1 MTSYTNSNWHEDRG
15 RRLGIL
21 LIVCLAVSFV
31 ISGCSSKD
39 AVENQEVRNLSE
51 LKVHFLD
58 VGKADAI
65 LVQFDDQFMLVD
77 TGLDETEDVVWEYLK
92 DVGVSKLTCIVAT
105 HPDKD
110 HIGGADMVLLK
121 VPTERLLVS
130 PISKDSS
137 YYEAM
142 MRTADMISVPVEIPQ
157 VGDSW
162 QLGEA
167 SVTVIGPGEA
177 ALETEDKNEGSLILY
192 ISYRDVAFLLMG
204 DAKNV
209 SEKELM
215 RSGFD
220 ISADVIKVGHHGSK
234 KASSFDF
241 VKKVSPQIAVI
252 SCGYKKGETLP
263 DSKTLDT
270 LMFLGVRTYRTDL
283 DGTIVVSTDGEQINV
298 MTENPRN

>member
-121 VPTERLLVS
+121 VS